1 MKMKKVNIPQE
12 AGIFAVFLVMV
23 LIFSLLSE
31 NFFTLTN
38 ASVLLLNGAIIALI
52 GLGQTFVLL
61 LYLKYGIGICLLIP
75 SKIRLVVLVVLAS
88 FLPA

>member
-12 AGIFAVFLVMV
+12 AGIFFVFLVMV

-31 NFFTLTN
+31 NFFTITN

-61 LYLKYGIGICLLIP
+61 TGGIDLSTGANVAM
-75 SKIRLVVLVVLAS
+75 S
-88 FLPA
+88 